1 MRAEILVMRV
11 ACVGLLYAAL
21 PSTAEAQQPETSAAI
36 AAARRGG
43 VVIAC
48 RHGITDQRQDEN
60 EMTLRY
66 DDPTTQRRLTPEGER
81 HASAVGE
88 ALRALG
94 VRATEI
100 IASPMERAWRSAEL
114 MFGAATRDST
124 WHTRGDKPSD
134 AQLAARRR
142 ALATPVPNGNRAIV
156 SHVVTLQSVL
166 ETRGS
171 LGEGD
176 CVVARPSGTGH
187 EVIGQVPWR
196 AWIDAARGTRQ
207 SEATSR

>member
-1 MRAEILVMRV
+1 MRLEHRV
-11 ACVGLLYAAL
+11 VRIAAVAL
-21 PSTAEAQQPETSAAI
+21 MVAASPSAGPAQQLETAAAI
-36 AAARRGG
+36 EAARRGG

-66 DDPTTQRRLTPEGER
+66 DDPTTQRRLTAEGER
-81 HASAVGE
+81 HASAVGD
-88 ALRALG
+88 ALRTLG
-94 VRATEI
+94 VRASEV

-114 MFGAATRDST
+114 MFGSATRDST
-124 WHTRGDKPSD
+124 WHTRGNKPSD
-134 AQLAARRR
+134 AQLAGRRR
-142 ALATPVPNGNRAIV
+142 ALSSPVSGGNRAIV

-176 CVVARPSGTGH
+176 CIVVRPTGTGH

-196 AWIDAARGTRQ
+196 AWGEAAR
-207 SEATSR
+207 